1 MSLVTHDNKPL
12 PDSIYILREA
22 IIIKQF

>member
-1 MSLVTHDNKPL
+1 MSSVTHDDKPL

>member
-1 MSLVTHDNKPL
+1 MSSVTHDNKPL